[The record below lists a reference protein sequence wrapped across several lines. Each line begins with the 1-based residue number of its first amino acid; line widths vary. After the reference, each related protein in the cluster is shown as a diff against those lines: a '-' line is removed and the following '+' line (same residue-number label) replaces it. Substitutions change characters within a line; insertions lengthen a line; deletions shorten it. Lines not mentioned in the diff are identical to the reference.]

1 MRRSLALVL
10 VPALFLPLLAWAQGD
25 GQEELEREVQQ
36 LSQGESAAA
45 PSAEQLKTLA
55 GSIVDQMVTVRAL
68 GKVHPV
74 AMEVAT
80 REQIVK
86 YVDSRIGEEMKP
98 AELAGQEA
106 ALKRLGVVPSA
117 QLGAQLAR
125 GAAGRV
131 RLAGIVVARKERT
144 SAKGNRFAFVQMSD
158 LSGLYEVVLFS
169 ETLSAARGVLDSGQ
183 PLFISADAR
192 LENEDTIRLT
202 AQSVQLLD
210 EAAAASSAGLK
221 IFVES
226 PGALAPLKQV
236 LGREG
241 RLGDA
246 GRKGGR
252 LRLVLPA
259 DRREVE
265 IALPGLYEIGAQLR
279 SAVKAI
285 PGVADLHDF

>member
-36 LSQGESAAA
+36 LSQGESAAP

-106 ALKRLGVVPSA
+106 ALKRLGLLPEKMDMRRFMLDLYGEQV
-117 QLGAQLAR
+117 
-125 GAAGRV
+125 AG
-131 RLAGIVVARKERT
+131 
-144 SAKGNRFAFVQMSD
+144 
-158 LSGLYEVVLFS
+158 Y
-169 ETLSAARGVLDSGQ
+169 
-183 PLFISADAR
+183 
-192 LENEDTIRLT
+192 
-202 AQSVQLLD
+202 
-210 EAAAASSAGLK
+210 
-221 IFVES
+221 
-226 PGALAPLKQV
+226 
-236 LGREG
+236 
-241 RLGDA
+241 
-246 GRKGGR
+246 
-252 LRLVLPA
+252 
-259 DRREVE
+259 
-265 IALPGLYEIGAQLR
+265 
-279 SAVKAI
+279 
-285 PGVADLHDF
+285 